1 MTKVTDEQIMIHL
14 LNGKTQRQ
22 IAEEVGLSVTHV
34 CRRINRP
41 DFQSRMSVY
50 RKQVVDSS
58 LTQLTT
64 HAQKSIQ
71 VLAELLDDKN
81 AFVRFNSASRILSL
95 IQDFTAQ
102 VDLMKEIQELKEQ
115 QS

>member
-1 MTKVTDEQIMIHL
+1 
-14 LNGKTQRQ
+14 
-22 IAEEVGLSVTHV
+22 
-34 CRRINRP
+34 
-41 DFQSRMSVY
+41 MSVY